1 MVSVSVEAEGVRIVT
16 VRFQGR
22 WRGSGCRFSAVAIV
36 AAAVSSSSTA
46 VV

>member
-1 MVSVSVEAEGVRIVT
+1 MSVSVEAEEARIVT

-36 AAAVSSSSTA
+36 AAAVSSCLIAA
-46 VV
+46 V